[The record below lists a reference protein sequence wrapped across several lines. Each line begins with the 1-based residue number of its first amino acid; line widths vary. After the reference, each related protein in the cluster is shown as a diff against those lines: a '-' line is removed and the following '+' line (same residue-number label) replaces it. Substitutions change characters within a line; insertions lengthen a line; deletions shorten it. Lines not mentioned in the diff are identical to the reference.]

1 MFQVQVQGGFKVQVR
16 VLCGLGF
23 RVELRVRVSGQ
34 GFREFFF
41 LTLLFHLL
49 SLAQEGQGWLK
60 EGTVA
65 HARHKG
71 GIPTYPIL
79 GFRV

>member
-41 LTLLFHLL
+41 
-49 SLAQEGQGWLK
+49 
-60 EGTVA
+60 
-65 HARHKG
+65 
-71 GIPTYPIL
+71 
-79 GFRV
+79 

>member
-34 GFREFFF
+34 GFREFFLNPSF
-41 LTLLFHLL
+41 PSAIT
-49 SLAQEGQGWLK
+49 SSGRPRLAEGGDRRT
-60 EGTVA
+60 G
-65 HARHKG
+65 
-71 GIPTYPIL
+71 
-79 GFRV
+79 RV

>member
-65 HARHKG
+65 QG
-71 GIPTYPIL
+71 G
-79 GFRV
+79 FKVQVRVLPREPNTS